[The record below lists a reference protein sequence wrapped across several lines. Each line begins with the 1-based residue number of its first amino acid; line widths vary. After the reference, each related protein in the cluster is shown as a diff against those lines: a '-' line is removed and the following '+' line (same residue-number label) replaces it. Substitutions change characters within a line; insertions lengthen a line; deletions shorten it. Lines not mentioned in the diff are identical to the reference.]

1 MRVKALLNSCIK
13 ATPCSARSLTTFTD
27 WAFFWLV
34 LYVSWRSHS
43 LESRLQEL
51 FWQAKDLKKSHC
63 RCCDEIVK
71 SLCCRDDK
79 WWVPFGRFLGSFIF
93 FQHQN
98 HQSLLFNW
106 NFIIEKSKSHQQ
118 QKDTTRDVP
127 VPSAAMAAF
136 ATSFCGYADS
146 EHSMAKSF
154 LGAAVGDWL
163 WNQYLTYTAVTKW
176 HTSCRWFKIWMLKTF
191 SSMISEMWCRHAK
204 FNSSWPISVSNRM
217 QTPHFIPVFEAV
229 VSKHRPLTWFCNRHS
244 FMVSITACEIVAAVP
259 SWSCRIDSSFTTFCP
274 ETRIGRR
281 STCSRP
287 GPAKLSIILSSQC
300 KISGTCGS
308 TTAAVR
314 CTAIVTV
321 KVTTSRCNRCC
332 RSDFQCITCRS
343 CFPLHYTFFL

>member
-163 WNQYLTYTAVTKW
+163 WNQYLTYTAVTKR
-176 HTSCRWFKIWMLKTF
+176 HTSFRWLQIWSLNERPRDFRTVFPGCRGSYWLRNSHIWMKYIALPIQRARWIAPGYWKRVPHGEAPPRKTL
-191 SSMISEMWCRHAK
+191 SVVRVERSMSETARRTSKGRKMGAWC
-204 FNSSWPISVSNRM
+204 I
-217 QTPHFIPVFEAV
+217 
-229 VSKHRPLTWFCNRHS
+229 CN
-244 FMVSITACEIVAAVP
+244 T
-259 SWSCRIDSSFTTFCP
+259 
-274 ETRIGRR
+274 
-281 STCSRP
+281 
-287 GPAKLSIILSSQC
+287 
-300 KISGTCGS
+300 
-308 TTAAVR
+308 
-314 CTAIVTV
+314 
-321 KVTTSRCNRCC
+321 
-332 RSDFQCITCRS
+332 
-343 CFPLHYTFFL
+343 